1 MPASKKSLPIPHQ
14 KSASPESRAK
24 SQAKSLCL
32 ASTDLYGD
40 RTHFSPRDR
49 KWIGEVQAS
58 PVRLAGWFI
67 WQLANAPHG
76 TFTVHF
82 MTVPIALI
90 FTIVHMLMGLKV
102 GGLRIW
108 RSMFV

>member
-49 KWIGEVQAS
+49 KWIGDVQAS

-76 TFTVHF
+76 TFYDSPDRFNIYDRPYAH
-82 MTVPIALI
+82 
-90 FTIVHMLMGLKV
+90 GLKV